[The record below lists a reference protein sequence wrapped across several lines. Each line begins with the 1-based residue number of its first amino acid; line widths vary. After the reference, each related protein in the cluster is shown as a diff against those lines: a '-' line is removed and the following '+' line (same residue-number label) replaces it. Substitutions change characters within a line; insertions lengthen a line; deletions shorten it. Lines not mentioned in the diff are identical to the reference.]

1 MGKIYVQCIRT
12 LDRIRDQ
19 HVINFKY
26 MSYLCHI
33 QCIKSW
39 IQAKSLSKYPNQI
52 FHLVFNIQEVSS
64 QIFYMEMEKFL
75 STWLDDTHSER
86 KQLTKFHF
94 LSVPIKQPKVQPKLC
109 MKIFHVAHSKST
121 TKTLENKSLSLS
133 LQQNPIF
140 SISTLKLHKDQDYL
154 LNFFYI

>member
-1 MGKIYVQCIRT
+1 MGKIFVQCIRT
-12 LDRIRDQ
+12 LDKIQDR
-19 HVINFKY
+19 HVINFKCV
-26 MSYLCHI
+26 SYLCHI
-33 QCIKSW
+33 QYVKSW

-86 KQLTKFHF
+86 KQPTKFHF

-121 TKTLENKSLSLS
+121 TKNWKTNISLSLS
-133 LQQNPIF
+133 SKIQFFLFQLSN
-140 SISTLKLHKDQDYL
+140 SITIRIT
-154 LNFFYI
+154 F